1 MLCKCYA
8 KLVLGYGVRHLS
20 DKDTAEYAERLKNGA
35 VLLTTRNGIFQARL
49 YAGNRRYIYKSL
61 KTRDLEEARER
72 AVRAYY
78 ELEFRKEQNLPTQQK
93 RFSDVINEYVRMRE
107 AQHLR
112 GDYKRGKNAKG
123 QQTSPFMLRQIQ
135 RVSKFWHEYCG
146 TKTVE
151 KIDDAVLKD
160 YVEWRRDYYARMPKD
175 KIPRNAKLNPADK
188 TLEWETTFALTLLKY
203 AHERGYRGNKPL
215 PKFRYKA
222 QRNRTRPPF
231 SAEEYRRLY
240 VGMRRWIRDTDNE
253 RWRYTRELLRDYVLL
268 LANSGL
274 RVGEANGL
282 RVGDISKFK
291 DENDRELYGF
301 NVDGKTGKRFVVIRS
316 NANRY
321 VDRTIERN
329 ARWQAEWQRIA
340 DERGEALNDYLF
352 KMADGTPIITLI
364 DQFNVLLER
373 EGLTHS
379 ADGEKYSLYSL
390 RHFYAVHM
398 LRKGRVNVFDIAR
411 NMGTSVQI
419 IESYYG
425 KHATSRVLATR
436 LGS

>member
-1 MLCKCYA
+1 
-8 KLVLGYGVRHLS
+8 
-20 DKDTAEYAERLKNGA
+20 
-35 VLLTTRNGIFQARL
+35 
-49 YAGNRRYIYKSL
+49 
-61 KTRDLEEARER
+61 
-72 AVRAYY
+72 
-78 ELEFRKEQNLPTQQK
+78 
-93 RFSDVINEYVRMRE
+93 MRE

-112 GDYKRGKNAKG
+112 GDYKRGKNARG

-231 SAEEYRRLY
+231 TAEEYRRLY
-240 VGMRRWIRDTDNE
+240 VGMRRWIRDTDNT

-282 RVGDISKFK
+282 RLGDLVKFK

-329 ARWQAEWQRIA
+329 RVV
-340 DERGEALNDYLF
+340 GKLS
-352 KMADGTPIITLI
+352 GS
-364 DQFNVLLER
+364 V
-373 EGLTHS
+373 
-379 ADGEKYSLYSL
+379 SL
-390 RHFYAVHM
+390 RSV
-398 LRKGRVNVFDIAR
+398 AR
-411 NMGTSVQI
+411 Q
-419 IESYYG
+419 
-425 KHATSRVLATR
+425 
-436 LGS
+436 

>member
-1 MLCKCYA
+1 
-8 KLVLGYGVRHLS
+8 
-20 DKDTAEYAERLKNGA
+20 
-35 VLLTTRNGIFQARL
+35 
-49 YAGNRRYIYKSL
+49 
-61 KTRDLEEARER
+61 
-72 AVRAYY
+72 
-78 ELEFRKEQNLPTQQK
+78 
-93 RFSDVINEYVRMRE
+93 MRE

-112 GDYKRGKNAKG
+112 GDYKRGKNARG

-160 YVEWRRDYYARMPKD
+160 YVEWRRDYYARMPND
-175 KIPRNAKLNPADK
+175 EIPRNAKLNPADK

-231 SAEEYRRLY
+231 TAEEYRRLY
-240 VGMRRWIRDTDNE
+240 VGIRRWIRDTDNT

-274 RVGEANGL
+274 RIGEGNGL
-282 RVGDISKFK
+282 RLGDLVKFK

-329 ARWQAEWQRIA
+329 SRCQAEWQRIA
-340 DERGEALNDYLF
+340 EERGKAVNDYLF
-352 KMADGTPIITLI
+352 KMADGAPIISLI
-364 DQFNVLLER
+364 DQFNTLLER

-379 ADGEKYSLYSL
+379 ADGEKYSL
-390 RHFYAVHM
+390 
-398 LRKGRVNVFDIAR
+398 
-411 NMGTSVQI
+411 
-419 IESYYG
+419 
-425 KHATSRVLATR
+425 
-436 LGS
+436 

>member
-1 MLCKCYA
+1 MD
-8 KLVLGYGVRHLS
+8 VRHLS
-20 DKDTAEYAERLKNGA
+20 DKTDVEYAEKLKDGA
-35 VLLTTRNGIFQARL
+35 VLLTSRNGIFQVRL

-61 KTRDLEEARER
+61 KTRDLETARER

-93 RFSDVINEYVRMRE
+93 RFSDVINEYVRVRE

-112 GDYKRGKNAKG
+112 GGYVRGKNAKG
-123 QQTSPFMLRQIQ
+123 QQTSPYMLRQIQ

-146 TKTVE
+146 AKTVE
-151 KIDDAVLKD
+151 KITDAVLKD
-160 YVEWRRDYYARMPKD
+160 YVEWRREYYKRMPKD
-175 KIPRNAKLNPADK
+175 KIPKNAKLNPADK
-188 TLEWETTFALTLLKY
+188 TLEWETTFALTLLKF
-203 AHERGYRGNKPL
+203 AHERGYRGNVPL

-222 QRNRTRPPF
+222 QRNSTRPPF
-231 SAEEYRRLY
+231 TALEYRRLY
-240 VGMRRWIRDTDNE
+240 VEMRKWMHEQKSNAK
-253 RWRYTRELLRDYVLL
+253 WRYTRELLRDYVLI
-268 LANSGL
+268 LANSGM
-274 RVGEANGL
+274 RVGEANSL
-282 RVGDISKFK
+282 RVGDLVKFK

-301 NVDGKTGKRFVVIRS
+301 NVDGKTGKRFVVLRS

-329 ARWQAEWQRIA
+329 WRWQAEWQYTA
-340 DERGEALNDYLF
+340 DERGEKPNDYLF
-352 KMADGTPIITLI
+352 KMVDGSKIITLI
-364 DQFNVLLER
+364 DQFNVVLER
-373 EGLTHS
+373 AGLTHS

-390 RHFYAVHM
+390 RHFYAVQM
-398 LRKGRVNVFDIAR
+398 LRKGTVNVFDVAR

-436 LGS
+436 LGA

>member
-1 MLCKCYA
+1 
-8 KLVLGYGVRHLS
+8 
-20 DKDTAEYAERLKNGA
+20 
-35 VLLTTRNGIFQARL
+35 
-49 YAGNRRYIYKSL
+49 
-61 KTRDLEEARER
+61 
-72 AVRAYY
+72 
-78 ELEFRKEQNLPTQQK
+78 
-93 RFSDVINEYVRMRE
+93 MRE

-112 GDYKRGKNAKG
+112 GDYKRGKNARG

-175 KIPRNAKLNPADK
+175 EIPRNAKLNPADK

-231 SAEEYRRLY
+231 TAEEYRRLY
-240 VGMRRWIRDTDNE
+240 VGMRRWIRDTDNT

-274 RVGEANGL
+274 RIGEGNGL
-282 RVGDISKFK
+282 RLGDLVKFK

-301 NVDGKTGKRFVVIRS
+301 NVDGKTDKRFVVIRS

-329 ARWQAEWQRIA
+329 SRWQAEWQRIA
-340 DERGEALNDYLF
+340 EECGEAVNDYLF
-352 KMADGTPIITLI
+352 KMADGAPIISLI
-364 DQFNVLLER
+364 DQFNTL
-373 EGLTHS
+373 
-379 ADGEKYSLYSL
+379 
-390 RHFYAVHM
+390 
-398 LRKGRVNVFDIAR
+398 
-411 NMGTSVQI
+411 
-419 IESYYG
+419 
-425 KHATSRVLATR
+425 
-436 LGS
+436 